1 MESIEK
7 LGDLTGKTVL
17 VRCDLNVPL
26 NEKGEITDDRRI
38 RGAMPTL
45 KTLLSRGAKVIVVAH
60 LGRPEGRRNP
70 DLSLTPVARRLADLL
85 GRSVTLAKDAAG
97 EDSKK
102 LAKELKPGEVL
113 LLENIRF
120 RPEETSKSEEE
131 RIKLAK
137 ELASMSDIF
146 VFDGFGVAHRKHAS
160 SYDVSKLLP
169 SYVGFLV
176 TKEKEALAKAMKNP
190 ARPYTVIMG
199 GAKVSDKLKVI
210 VHLLDVAD
218 RILVAGGM
226 AYTFIKAC
234 GGQIGKSM
242 VELDMLDEAR
252 ECMRI
257 AKEKGVEF
265 LLPKDLVVA
274 DEFSNDATIETVNAC
289 HVPENMMGMDVGPK
303 TCEEF
308 AAKIADSKTVFWN
321 GPLGVFEFPNF
332 AEGTRLIAQ
341 AMKKA
346 TENGAFTIIGGG
358 DSAAAVDIFGFKDGD
373 FSHISTGG
381 GASLEF
387 LKGEGLPALGDK
399 QQ

>member
-7 LGDLTGKTVL
+7 LGDLTGKTAL

-38 RGAMPTL
+38 REATPTI
-45 KTLLSRGAKVIVVAH
+45 KDLLSRGAKVIVTAH
-60 LGRPEGRRNP
+60 LGRPKGKADP
-70 DLSLTPVARRLADLL
+70 AFSLAPVAQRLSELL
-85 GRSVTLAKDAAG
+85 GAPVILAKDAAG

-102 LAKELKPGEVL
+102 LAKDLRPGEVL

-120 RPEETSKSEEE
+120 RPEETSKDEEE
-131 RIKLAK
+131 RMKLAK
-137 ELASMSDIF
+137 DLASLADLF
-146 VFDGFGVAHRKHAS
+146 VFDGFGVAHRRHAS
-160 SYDVSKLLP
+160 SYDVSRLLP
-169 SYVGFLV
+169 SYMGFLV
-176 TKEKEALAKAMKNP
+176 AKEEKALSRALEDP
-190 ARPYTVIMG
+190 ARPYTVVMG

-210 VHLLDVAD
+210 VHLMDVAD

-226 AYTFIKAC
+226 AYTFIKAN
-234 GGQIGKSM
+234 GGQIGKSL
-242 VELDMLDEAR
+242 VEPDMLDEAR
-252 ECMRI
+252 ECMKI

-274 DEFSNDATIETVNAC
+274 DAFSNDASTEIVDAYK
-289 HVPENMMGMDVGPK
+289 VPENMMGMDVGPK

-321 GPLGVFEFPNF
+321 GPLGVFEFPKF
-332 AEGTRLIAQ
+332 AEGTRFIAQ

-358 DSAAAVDIFGFKDGD
+358 DSAAAVGAFGFKDGD

-387 LKGEGLPALGDK
+387 LKGEGLPALGGK
-399 QQ
+399 

>member
-7 LGDLTGKTVL
+7 LGDLTGKTAL

-38 RGAMPTL
+38 REAVPTI
-45 KTLLSRGAKVIVVAH
+45 KDLLSRGAKVIVTAH
-60 LGRPEGRRNP
+60 LGRPGGKVDP
-70 DLSLTPVARRLADLL
+70 AFSLAPVAQRLSELL
-85 GRSVTLAKDAAG
+85 GAPVILAKDAAG

-120 RPEETSKSEEE
+120 RPEETSKDEEE
-131 RIKLAK
+131 RMKLAK
-137 ELASMSDIF
+137 DLASMADLF

-169 SYVGFLV
+169 SYMGFLV
-176 TKEKEALAKAMKNP
+176 AKEEKALNRALEDP
-190 ARPYTVIMG
+190 ARPYTVVMG

-218 RILVAGGM
+218 RILIAGGM
-226 AYTFIKAC
+226 AYTFIKAN
-234 GGQIGKSM
+234 GGQIGQSL
-242 VELDMLDEAR
+242 VELNMLDEAR

-274 DEFSNDATIETVNAC
+274 DAFSNDASTEIVDAYE
-289 HVPENMMGMDVGPK
+289 VPENMMGMDVGPK

-321 GPLGVFEFPNF
+321 GPLGVFEFPKF
-332 AEGTRLIAQ
+332 AEGTRFIAQ

-346 TENGAFTIIGGG
+346 TENGAF
-358 DSAAAVDIFGFKDGD
+358 
-373 FSHISTGG
+373 
-381 GASLEF
+381 
-387 LKGEGLPALGDK
+387 
-399 QQ
+399 

>member
-17 VRCDLNVPL
+17 VRCDFNVPL

-38 RGAMPTL
+38 REAIPTL
-45 KTLLSRGAKVIVVAH
+45 KFLLSRGAKLIVTAH
-60 LGRPEGRRNP
+60 LGRPGGKADP
-70 DLSLTPVARRLADLL
+70 AYSLAPVAQRLSELL
-85 GRSVTLAKDAAG
+85 GCPVILAKDSAG

-102 LAKELKPGEVL
+102 LAKDLKPGEVL

-120 RPEETSKSEEE
+120 RPEETSEDEKE
-131 RIKLAK
+131 RMKLAK
-137 ELASMSDIF
+137 DLASMADLF
-146 VFDGFGVAHRKHAS
+146 VFDGFGVAHRRHAS
-160 SYDVSKLLP
+160 SYDISKLLP

-176 TKEKEALAKAMKNP
+176 AKEEKALLKALEDP
-190 ARPYTVIMG
+190 ARPYTVVMG
-199 GAKVSDKLKVI
+199 GAKVSDKLGVI

-226 AYTFIKAC
+226 AYTFIKAE
-234 GGQIGKSM
+234 GGQIGQSL

-252 ECMRI
+252 ECLRI

-274 DEFSNDATIETVNAC
+274 DAFSNDAATEIVDAFQ
-289 HVPENMMGMDVGPK
+289 VPENMMGMDVGPR
-303 TCEEF
+303 TCKEF
-308 AAKIADSKTVFWN
+308 AEKIADSKTVFWN
-321 GPLGVFEFPNF
+321 GPLGVFEFPKF
-332 AEGTRLIAQ
+332 AEGTRYIAQ

-358 DSAAAVDIFGFKDGD
+358 DSAAAVDIFGFKDED

-387 LKGEGLPALGDK
+387 LKGEGLPALEEK
-399 QQ
+399 

>member
-17 VRCDLNVPL
+17 VRCDFNVPE
-26 NEKGEITDDRRI
+26 NDKGEITDDRRI
-38 RGAMPTL
+38 RAAVPTL
-45 KTLLSRGAKVIVVAH
+45 KSLLDRGAKLVIAAH
-60 LGRPEGRRNP
+60 LGRPKGKE
-70 DLSLTPVARRLADLL
+70 DKAYSLAPVAQRLSELL
-85 GRSVTLAKDAAG
+85 SAPVILAKDAAG
-97 EDSKK
+97 PDSKK

-120 RPEETSKSEEE
+120 RPEETSKDEAE
-131 RIKLAK
+131 RMKLA
-137 ELASMSDIF
+137 EDLASLADLF

-169 SYVGFLV
+169 SYMGLLV
-176 TKEKEALAKAMKNP
+176 AKEQEALTRALEDP
-190 ARPYTVIMG
+190 ARPYTVVMG

-210 VHLLDVAD
+210 VNLLDVAD
-218 RILVAGGM
+218 RILIAGGM
-226 AYTFIKAC
+226 AYTFIKAN
-234 GGQIGKSM
+234 GGQIGQSLL
-242 VELDMLDEAR
+242 EPDMLDEAR

-274 DEFSNDATIETVNAC
+274 DAFSNDASTEIVDSYK
-289 HVPENMMGMDVGPK
+289 VPEDMMGMDVGPK

-308 AAKIADSKTVFWN
+308 AAKIKDSKTVFWN
-321 GPLGVFEFPNF
+321 GPLGVFEFPKF
-332 AEGTRLIAQ
+332 AEGTRFIAQ
-341 AMKKA
+341 AMKEA
-346 TENGAFTIIGGG
+346 TANGAFTIIGGG
-358 DSAAAVDIFGFKDGD
+358 DSAAAVDAFGFKDGD

-387 LKGEGLPALGDK
+387 LKGEGLPALEEK
-399 QQ
+399 

>member
-7 LGDLTGKTVL
+7 LGDLTGKTAL

-38 RGAMPTL
+38 RESVPTI
-45 KTLLSRGAKVIVVAH
+45 KDLLSRGAKVIVTAH
-60 LGRPEGRRNP
+60 LGRPGGKADPAFSLAPVAQR
-70 DLSLTPVARRLADLL
+70 LSGLLGTPVI
-85 GRSVTLAKDAAG
+85 LAKDAAG

-102 LAKELKPGEVL
+102 LAKDLKPGEVL

-120 RPEETSKSEEE
+120 RPEEASKDEEE
-131 RIKLAK
+131 RMKLAK
-137 ELASMSDIF
+137 DLASMADLF

-169 SYVGFLV
+169 SYMGFLV
-176 TKEKEALAKAMKNP
+176 AKEEKALSRALEDP
-190 ARPYTVIMG
+190 ARPYTVVMG

-226 AYTFIKAC
+226 AYTFIKAS
-234 GGQIGKSM
+234 GGQIGQSL

-265 LLPKDLVVA
+265 LLPKDLVAA
-274 DEFSNDATIETVNAC
+274 DAFSNDASSKIVDAYK
-289 HVPENMMGMDVGPK
+289 VPENMMGMDVGPK

-321 GPLGVFEFPNF
+321 GPLGVFEFPKF
-332 AEGTRLIAQ
+332 AKGTRFIAQ

-358 DSAAAVDIFGFKDGD
+358 DSAAAVDAFGFKDGD

-387 LKGEGLPALGDK
+387 LKGEGLPALEGK
-399 QQ
+399 